1 MNKGIFT
8 CGNNGTTEAS
18 HIALRHN
25 LLALRA
31 QHEGP
36 LISLS
41 KEQNLI
47 EIKVTQQVW
56 IYFIVLDLN
65 ETVRLF
71 GRCCLQTDA
80 FPSKFTESLYLNVRL
95 FLRDI

>member
-47 EIKVTQQVW
+47 EIKVTQQV
-56 IYFIVLDLN
+56 
-65 ETVRLF
+65 
-71 GRCCLQTDA
+71 
-80 FPSKFTESLYLNVRL
+80 
-95 FLRDI
+95 